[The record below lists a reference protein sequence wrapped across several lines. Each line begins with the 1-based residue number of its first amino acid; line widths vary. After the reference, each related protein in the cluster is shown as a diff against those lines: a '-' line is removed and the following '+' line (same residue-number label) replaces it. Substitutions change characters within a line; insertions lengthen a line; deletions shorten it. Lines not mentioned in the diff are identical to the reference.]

1 MNDEAKH
8 LEPGSPVNSAANFAA
23 HSPSNAPGNS
33 YVNLLIEFGPLAAF
47 GVTYLAGGIFW
58 ATAAVMVTSLIAL
71 AASWRRFGRLLPV
84 PLLTAVLVVVFGG
97 LTFWLNDPRFIKVKP
112 TIINLLFAG
121 VLLFG
126 LMTDRP
132 LLKLLLGE
140 AFRLTEE
147 GWRKLSVRWAAFFL
161 ALAGLNEVVWR
172 NFSEASWVNF
182 KVFGILGLSLVF
194 AMAQVGLIK
203 RHEAQNEPL
212 QATEPPSEA
221 GGEDKSRADKVR
233 AD

>member
-1 MNDEAKH
+1 MNDEAKR
-8 LEPGSPVNSAANFAA
+8 LETGSAA
-23 HSPSNAPGNS
+23 SPH
-33 YVNLLIEFGPLAAF
+33 VKLLIEFGPLAAF

-58 ATAAVMVTSLIAL
+58 ATAAVMVTSVIAL
-71 AASWRRFGRLLPV
+71 VASWRRFGRLLPV

-126 LMTDRP
+126 LMTGRP

-140 AFRLTEE
+140 AFSLTAE
-147 GWRKLSVRWAAFFL
+147 GWRKLSVRWALFFL
-161 ALAGLNEVVWR
+161 ALASLNEVVWR
-172 NFSEASWVNF
+172 NFSEAFWVNF

-194 AMAQVGLIK
+194 AMGQVGLIR
-203 RHEAQNEPL
+203 RHEARAEVPSD
-212 QATEPPSEA
+212 APSEPNGQA
-221 GGEDKSRADKVR
+221 SHKASDKVR